1 MPNTTLAHSDLPS
14 IDSAALLFVSGGC
27 GGCHKHGCCSQNQA
41 TIINMPQPQ
50 PAQAAVPQ
58 VLPQPAPAPSIDPMA
73 AAQQQA
79 AMGQGPM
86 GPSGGGG
93 DFVST
98 KVSINGQPA

>member
-41 TIINMPQPQ
+41 TIINMPA
-50 PAQAAVPQ
+50 PAPAPAAAAVPQ
-58 VLPQPAPAPSIDPMA
+58 VMPQPAPAVDPSAM
-73 AAQQQA
+73 AAQQPVA
-79 AMGQGPM
+79 PM
-86 GPSGGGG
+86 GPSGGG
-93 DFVST
+93 DYVST